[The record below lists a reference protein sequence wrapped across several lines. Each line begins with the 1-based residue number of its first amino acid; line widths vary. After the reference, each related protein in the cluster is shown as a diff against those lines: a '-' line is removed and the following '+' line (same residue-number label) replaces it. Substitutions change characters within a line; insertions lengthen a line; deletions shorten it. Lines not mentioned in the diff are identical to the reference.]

1 MKKAIVAL
9 MLVICAA
16 TLFAA
21 NVFTQTIVL
30 VSVVE
35 TKRPDFTLEVANVVN
50 GYVKHSNGD
59 EVAIGTLNAQHDVKA
74 DLIVSQTESRFYG
87 KVELDI
93 TVTEL
98 YHEGFHTN
106 GLRIS
111 GNVINMKGREGS
123 LSVCGNSAHIE
134 LEYSGSMVEADVAE
148 LSVEYNGNPS
158 LPEGEYVSLIVM
170 SYVVR

>member
-35 TKRPDFTLEVANVVN
+35 TKRPDFTLEVENVIN
-50 GYVKHSNGD
+50 GYVKHSTGD

-74 DLIVSQTESRFYG
+74 NLVVRQSESRFSG

-93 TVTEL
+93 TITEL

-106 GLRIS
+106 GMRIS
-111 GNVINMKGREGS
+111 GNMIEKEGREGS
-123 LSVCGNSAHIE
+123 LAVFGNSVQIE
-134 LEYSGSMVEADVAE
+134 LDYSRCVMESEVAE
-148 LSVEYNGNPS
+148 ISVDYNGNPN
-158 LPEGEYVSLIVM
+158 LPEGEYVSFIVM
-170 SYVVR
+170 SYVVK

>member
-21 NVFTQTIVL
+21 SWSQTIVL

-35 TKRPDFTLEVANVVN
+35 IERPNFRLEVANVTN
-50 GYVKHSNGD
+50 GYVKHSTGD

-74 DLIVSQTESRFYG
+74 DLFVRQTDSRFRG
-87 KVELDI
+87 MVELDI
-93 TVTEL
+93 TFTEL
-98 YHEGFHTN
+98 YHDGYHTEGMK
-106 GLRIS
+106 IS
-111 GNVINMKGREGS
+111 GNVIEKEGREGS
-123 LSVCGNSAHIE
+123 LSVIGNKVQID
-134 LEYSGSMVEADVAE
+134 LDYSRCVMESNVAE
-148 LSVEYNGNPS
+148 LSVEYNGNPN
-158 LPEGEYVSLIVM
+158 LPEGEYVSLIMM